1 MESGELLIVAY
12 ALSLALAAK
21 NECIQ
26 ITPGKTFWNAT
37 QAKLIGRLA
46 YCSSSD
52 NEVTWLLSRLCEK
65 PEETKATVQPHVDRL
80 KSEMDA
86 FTGAAALLLSSRWP
100 CILGKANHRFH
111 RSHQLP
117 WQPQSRRSPGY
128 RSFWYFPK
136 SLCIWWMIEEASTAC
151 LSNHSPDANCEF
163 ASVKLRD
170 GSKVPEILA
179 VTTIRAVRE
188 GEELNVCYSQEMHA
202 ENQWGIRER

>member
-1 MESGELLIVAY
+1 MHEFVHQGIKTVHVAGKGRGVVATESMESGELLTLAY

-26 ITPGKTFWNAT
+26 ITSGKTFWNAT

-86 FTGAAALLLSSRWP
+86 FTGAAALLLSSR
-100 CILGKANHRFH
+100 
-111 RSHQLP
+111 
-117 WQPQSRRSPGY
+117 
-128 RSFWYFPK
+128 
-136 SLCIWWMIEEASTAC
+136 
-151 LSNHSPDANCEF
+151 
-163 ASVKLRD
+163 
-170 GSKVPEILA
+170 
-179 VTTIRAVRE
+179 
-188 GEELNVCYSQEMHA
+188 
-202 ENQWGIRER
+202 